1 MKKKEKSARRQK
13 AEKRGFKA
21 IMAVSKV
28 LSIIVLG
35 YVVTKLGSE
44 NIKS

>member
-1 MKKKEKSARRQK
+1 MKKKEKSARRK
-13 AEKRGFKA
+13 RAEKRGFKA
-21 IMAVSKV
+21 IMAISKA

-35 YVVTKLGSE
+35 YVVTKLGNE